1 MPEQVVMGA
10 LLKCSFGAAPAPLM
24 VLPVNRYLAEGRPC
38 ANIMDHKP
46 FVNITPFGLCKSMA
60 NPMVAAAT
68 AAAMGVLTQ
77 MPCIPMTVSPWL
89 PGALKT
95 HVAGF
100 PGLHKQCTCLCT
112 WGGMIK
118 VDQPGTTKTKIA

>member
-1 MPEQVVMGA
+1 MPHQVVMGA
-10 LLKCSFGAAPAPLM
+10 LLKCTFGAAPAPLI
-24 VLPVNRYLAEGRPC
+24 VLPASRCLAEGRPC

-46 FVNITPFGLCKSMA
+46 FVNIPTFGMCKSMA

-89 PGALKT
+89 PGATKT
-95 HVAGF
+95 LIANF
-100 PGLHKQCTCLCT
+100 PALHKNCKCLCT

-118 VDQPGTTKTKIA
+118 VDHPGTTKTKVA